1 MEKREKTM
9 KYNETIFGTAYMI
22 GVDEGAGKIKNI
34 NLIDFM
40 RDLNFID
47 HPGHV
52 NDLAVVW
59 YEDSGDIHIDHIYD
73 HDTGEIYWEDTPHW
87 SDVDE
92 TLVDSILMYGD
103 LESVIGV
110 Y

>member
-1 MEKREKTM
+1 M

-40 RDLNFID
+40 KELNFID
-47 HPGHV
+47 HPGSVH
-52 NDLAVVW
+52 NLSVVW
-59 YEDSGDIHIDHIYD
+59 YFSGIYDDDIFIHEIYD

-87 SDVDE
+87 SDADE

-110 Y
+110 C